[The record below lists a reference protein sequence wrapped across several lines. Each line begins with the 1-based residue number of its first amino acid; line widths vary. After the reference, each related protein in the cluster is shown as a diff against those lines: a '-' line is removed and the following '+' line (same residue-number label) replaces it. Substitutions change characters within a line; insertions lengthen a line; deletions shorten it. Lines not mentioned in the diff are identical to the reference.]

1 MISAIVAVDTDW
13 GIGFNG
19 ELLET
24 IPEDLKRFKEL
35 TTGHTIIMGRK
46 TWDSL
51 PQKPL
56 PKRSNIIISTANP
69 TIINK
74 LTLRLQMEDV
84 INYLNYTNEDVFIIG
99 GGQIYKELLPYCD
112 KVYLTRIYKTHNNI
126 DTYFPSLDEME
137 DWEVENCSELKEYND
152 IKYTFLT
159 YRRIS

>member
-19 ELLET
+19 ELLEA

-51 PQKPL
+51 PRKPL

-99 GGQIYKELLPYCD
+99 GGQIYEKLLPLCD
-112 KVYLTRIYKTHNNI
+112 KVYLTRIYKSHDNI
-126 DTYFPSLDEME
+126 DTYFPNLDEMK
-137 DWEVENCSELKEYND
+137 DWEVEHCSELKEYND

>member
-1 MISAIVAVDTDW
+1 MISAIVAVDTNL

-19 ELLET
+19 ELLEH

-35 TTGHTIIMGRK
+35 TTGNTVVMGRK

-56 PKRSNIIISTANP
+56 PNRSNIIISTANP
-69 TIINK
+69 TIIDK
-74 LTLRLQMEDV
+74 HTLRLQMKDV
-84 INYLNYTNEDVFIIG
+84 INYLKYTEEDVFIIG

-112 KVYLTRIYKTHNNI
+112 KVYLTRIYQKHDNI

-137 DWEVENCSELKEYND
+137 DWEVEHCSEVKKYNN
-152 IKYTFLT
+152 IKYAFLT